1 MATSSL
7 PKKKTF
13 TVISLFESGL
23 ADFDNNI
30 AFINLD
36 TLNEFFNLDKKDTNL
51 EIYLKNPQ
59 NIEDQKIVVQKIFP
73 NDFVYSW
80 ADMNSSAANLS
91 ALREKWSKKHHLG
104 ETKSFLLRGRH
115 IIPILGRN

>member
-1 MATSSL
+1 MSSSGIETIIGSL
-7 PKKKTF
+7 HKKKTF

-51 EIYLKNPQ
+51 EIYLKNKRF
-59 NIEDQKIVVQKIFP
+59 NI
-73 NDFVYSW
+73 S
-80 ADMNSSAANLS
+80 
-91 ALREKWSKKHHLG
+91 
-104 ETKSFLLRGRH
+104 
-115 IIPILGRN
+115 